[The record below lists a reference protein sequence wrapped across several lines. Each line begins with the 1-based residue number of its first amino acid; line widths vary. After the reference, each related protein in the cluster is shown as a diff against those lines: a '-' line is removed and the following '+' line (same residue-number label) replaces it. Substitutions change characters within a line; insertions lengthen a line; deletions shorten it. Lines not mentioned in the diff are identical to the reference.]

1 MEVLAQ
7 APEPE
12 RLRSD
17 GPAVPATWLRWS
29 GSAQTSLG
37 GDLVVDVPMEKIAAL
52 TSASAAGDVERVV
65 ELLAEGVPVDA
76 QNEQRYTA
84 LNTALMANVTS
95 LLAAGRGTTSPE
107 PSGATDQVAADRVGV
122 VRVLLRAGADP
133 EQPVGEYHENYPL
146 ARAAL
151 WGMQDMVAVLLEG
164 GARPDRREERI
175 ASPVGQAAHQG
186 HTEIVEM
193 LLDQGVNIDGDSPQ
207 SSPLT
212 GAAWH
217 GRLQT
222 VRYLLQRGARPH
234 SVAVTKAEQGLAF
247 AISRPDND
255 YAATPERLAEFT
267 QMISMLKE
275 ALAGTSEADE

>member
-1 MEVLAQ
+1 VNN
-7 APEPE
+7 
-12 RLRSD
+12 
-17 GPAVPATWLRWS
+17 VPI
-29 GSAQTSLG
+29 
-37 GDLVVDVPMEKIAAL
+37 EKIAAL
-52 TSASAAGDVERVV
+52 TSAAAAGDVERVV

-84 LNTALMANVTS
+84 LNVALMAEVTS
-95 LLAAGRGTTSPE
+95 LLAAGRGTPSPE
-107 PSGATDQVAADRVGV
+107 PSGAADQAVADRVAADRVGV
-122 VRVLLRAGADP
+122 LRVLLRAGADP
-133 EQPVGEYHENYPL
+133 EQPVGEYHECYPL
-146 ARAAL
+146 AWAAL
-151 WGMQDMVAVLLEG
+151 WGRRDMVAVLLEG

-175 ASPVGQAAHQG
+175 ASPVCQAAVQG

-193 LLDQGVNIDGDSPQ
+193 LLDEGVNIDGDSPR

-234 SVAVTKAEQGLAF
+234 SAAVTRAEKGLAF

-255 YAATPERLAEFT
+255 YAATPERLAELT
-267 QMISMLKE
+267 QMISMIKE
-275 ALAGTSEADE
+275 ALAGASEADE